1 MTKTAKKLA
10 DLQQILRASS
20 GAVIAYS
27 GGVDSTFLARI
38 AQDVLQDR
46 ALMVMINSVL
56 TPASEQQAAAALAA
70 KLGFSFQVITANVLK
85 NEDITENSPQR
96 CYYCKKALF
105 AELLQVAENNK
116 MADVFDGSN
125 FDDQYDFRPGARAR
139 QELGI
144 RSPLQEAALTKA
156 EIRLLSQAYSLP
168 TWDKPALACL
178 ASRFPYGERLTKEK
192 LAMVEQAEEYLHSLS
207 FLQVRVRHHG
217 LIARIEV
224 LPQQTPKIVTL
235 SQQITAHF
243 KALGYTY
250 ITLDLSGY
258 RMGSMNE
265 VLPGKLS
272 C

>member
-1 MTKTAKKLA
+1 MTETVNKLVN
-10 DLQQILRASS
+10 LQQILKASN

-27 GGVDSTFLARI
+27 GGVDSTFLAKI

-46 ALMVMINSVL
+46 AHMVMINSVL

-70 KLGFSFQVITANVLK
+70 KLGFSFAVITANVLT
-85 NEDITENSPQR
+85 NEGITENSPQR

-105 AELLQVAENNK
+105 AELLKVAESNNL
-116 MADVFDGSN
+116 ACVFDGSN
-125 FDDQYDFRPGARAR
+125 LDDLDDFRPGARAL

-156 EIRLLSQAYSLP
+156 EIRLLSQEYSLP

-178 ASRFPYGERLTKEK
+178 ASRFPYGERLAQEK
-192 LAMVEQAEEYLHSLS
+192 LAMVEQAEAYLRSLS
-207 FLQVRVRHHG
+207 FLQVRVRQHG
-217 LIARIEV
+217 MVARIEV
-224 LPQQTPKIVTL
+224 LPRQMAKVVTL
-235 SQQITAHF
+235 SKQITAHF
-243 KALGYTY
+243 KALGYSY

-265 VLPGKLS
+265 VLPVS
-272 C
+272 